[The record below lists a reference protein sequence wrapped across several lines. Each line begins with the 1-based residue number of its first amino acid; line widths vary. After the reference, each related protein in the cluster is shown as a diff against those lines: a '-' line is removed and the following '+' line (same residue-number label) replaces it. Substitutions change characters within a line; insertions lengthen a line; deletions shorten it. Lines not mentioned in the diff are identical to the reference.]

1 MCYCFCFACTHI
13 IILCSIAKSSCD
25 GFAALQKGLA
35 MVLQHCEGVLQWF
48 VPGVSNIAETLTF
61 FFIARGVS
69 NSFAA
74 LQKGVGPVLLHCHGF
89 LQWLCF
95 AVLRGSCN
103 AFALVFDCEG
113 VLRWFGFT
121 VLPWSVAMAPV

>member
-1 MCYCFCFACTHI
+1 M
-13 IILCSIAKSSCD
+13 
-25 GFAALQKGLA
+25 
-35 MVLQHCEGVLQWF
+35 
-48 VPGVSNIAETLTF
+48 PGVSNIAETLTF